1 MFTPRPLVLT
11 PPEFL
16 AGGADDDLA
25 VVGDEVREVG
35 FDPVEAGAADDGVG
49 FEREFGGP
57 GPKRAMAM
65 TSLPRPPEKRT
76 SSGLSRMRSLPSS
89 PKSASAPGL
98 PPKRSSPGPP

>member
-1 MFTPRPLVLT
+1 LFTPRPLVLT
-11 PPEFL
+11 PAEFL

-57 GPKRAMAM
+57 GPKRTMAM
-65 TSLPRPPEKRT
+65 TSSRWPFGMHGGRVWLRWSGTAAGGIGVRRT
-76 SSGLSRMRSLPSS
+76 R
-89 PKSASAPGL
+89 
-98 PPKRSSPGPP
+98 